1 MIAIINPNAYRIELP
16 PQFKSHNVINIS
28 FLHPY
33 KQSSKFPRTHHDSLR
48 PSPAVDDDIEHDID
62 DPDHEP
68 EPEYEVESIIK
79 HRLTTHRSTRIS
91 VREQLLRS
99 TNPNDYEFL
108 IKWKGYPSYEST
120 WEPFQNLTHMPDVLR
135 QYLTS
140 QGLPTS
146 WLDQPER
153 DTPPVSSNT

>member
-1 MIAIINPNAYRIELP
+1 MLTALNYRHNSSHTMLLTSPFSIRINNRA
-16 PQFKSHNVINIS
+16 N
-28 FLHPY
+28 FLAHTM
-33 KQSSKFPRTHHDSLR
+33 THF
-48 PSPAVDDDIEHDID
+48 
-62 DPDHEP
+62 DPHQQ
-68 EPEYEVESIIK
+68 
-79 HRLTTHRSTRIS
+79 LMMRSTMTLMTQIMNQNLNTKSNPSSNTDLPHIVQHAFS

-146 WLDQPER
+146 WLEQPDR
-153 DTPPVSSNT
+153 DNPPVSTHN

>member
-1 MIAIINPNAYRIELP
+1 MIC
-16 PQFKSHNVINIS
+16 
-28 FLHPY
+28 
-33 KQSSKFPRTHHDSLR
+33 
-48 PSPAVDDDIEHDID
+48 D
-62 DPDHEP
+62 DPDQEP

-99 TNPNDYEFL
+99 TNPDDYEFL

-135 QYLTS
+135 RYLTS

-146 WLDQPER
+146 WLDQYPR
-153 DTPPVSSNT
+153 DTPPVAPTT